1 MKLEKLNDNQIR
13 CTLTKR
19 DLSSRNMSLRELAY
33 GSENARTLFHEMM
46 EQASIE
52 LNFQVDNTPLMIEA
66 IPSKNEGIILL
77 ITKIDDPEELDTRF
91 STFSPSN
98 ELNNVSLN
106 ALSEQ
111 FSPEGLD
118 NILNAFQN
126 SDNSI
131 DEIKEEVEY
140 SDTDEVSSTN
150 DTSENTSEIL
160 NENSNLIKIF
170 SFKSLDEII
179 HVSKLLNGKYAGE
192 NTLYKEET
200 NSEYLLV
207 INKIPHT
214 PLEFNC
220 ICNLLLEY
228 SEPIGYSPAFE
239 ALLAEHF
246 SILSIGNALQ
256 SLAVL

>member
-77 ITKIDDPEELDTRF
+77 ITKIEDPEELDTRF

-98 ELNNVSLN
+98 EANNSLLSS
-106 ALSEQ
+106 LSEQ

-118 NILNAFQN
+118 SILNAFQN
-126 SDNSI
+126 PDNSI
-131 DEIKEEVEY
+131 EEVDDHDEDDNIDEF
-140 SDTDEVSSTN
+140 SPTHDTP
-150 DTSENTSEIL
+150 ENTSEAL
-160 NENSNLIKIF
+160 SENSNLIKIF

-179 HVSKLLNGKYAGE
+179 YVSKLLNGKYMGE

-228 SEPIGYSPAFE
+228 SEPIRYNPAFE
-239 ALLAEHF
+239 ALLEEHF
-246 SILSIGNALQ
+246 SVIFAKTALQ
-256 SLAVL
+256 SLTVL